1 MFKTWLCANLGV
13 VYFFLVVIVAL
24 AAWLILPTE
33 ELLAVL
39 TGIFM
44 VSIVAFL
51 SFGPSFGPAF
61 AVILIV
67 GLIVFLPWAIK
78 NNFLEEV
85 LNIQISEGSFRII
98 NTVIYSL
105 AAFCVVPAF
114 FIARYAYINF
124 DDVVSR
130 RWMYRNS
137 EKDVFESTWK
147 YAINRFFS
155 GYVLVFALL
164 FDIAII
170 VVQKNWLH
178 YVL

>member
-13 VYFFLVVIVAL
+13 VYFFLVVVVAL
-24 AAWLILPTE
+24 VAWLILPVE
-33 ELLAVL
+33 ELFAVL
-39 TGIFM
+39 TGIVM
-44 VSIVAFL
+44 VSIVAL
-51 SFGPSFGPAF
+51 VSFEPSYGPGF
-61 AVILIV
+61 AVLLIV

-78 NNFLEEV
+78 NDFLEEV
-85 LNIQISEGSFRII
+85 LEIQVPEGAFRTI

-130 RWMYRNS
+130 RWMYSNS

-164 FDIAII
+164 LDIAIV
-170 VVQKNWLH
+170 VVQRNWLH
-178 YVL
+178 YAL

>member
-13 VYFFLVVIVAL
+13 VYFFLVVIVVL
-24 AAWLILPTE
+24 VAWLILPSK
-33 ELLAVL
+33 ELIAVL
-39 TGIFM
+39 IGIGS
-44 VSIVAFL
+44 VSIVTVTAFEP
-51 SFGPSFGPAF
+51 SYGPGFAF
-61 AVILIV
+61 IIIV

-78 NNFLEEV
+78 NDFLEDV
-85 LNIQISEGSFRII
+85 LEIQVPEGVFHII

-114 FIARYAYINF
+114 LIARYAYINF

-137 EKDVFESTWK
+137 AKDVFESTWK

-164 FDIAII
+164 LDIAIV

-178 YVL
+178 LFN